1 MERVLDWIVIKY
13 SVANIKLKSNLSRDS
28 FIKISCFEAEIN
40 WDRQWRSGYINMD
53 PRYSEIKRR
62 NRYVIC
68 EEDRHWRRADRPAR
82 WRGYLLRVSA
92 VGSKVSIKQKWHA
105 NEQKPSRN
113 PVRAQASIISVS
125 RKWFSSPGSCPE
137 DNNWPRES
145 DAQVGYYP
153 TDAPGTPRRT
163 ANFKVALGITPEISM
178 VRYTCAARCSFR
190 SYSSVTESG
199 RRGDKYGKIMR

>member
-1 MERVLDWIVIKY
+1 MT
-13 SVANIKLKSNLSRDS
+13 NIKLTL
-28 FIKISCFEAEIN
+28 KIYLLKHHVSMMRSIEIFN
-40 WDRQWRSGYINMD
+40 RNDYKYELKIASKKIHNRRSTLMRVD
-53 PRYSEIKRR
+53 QPT
-62 NRYVIC
+62 
-68 EEDRHWRRADRPAR
+68 R
-82 WRGYLLRVSA
+82 WRGYLLRASA

-113 PVRAQASIISVS
+113 LVRAQASIISVS

-163 ANFKVALGITPEISM
+163 ANFKVALGIIPEISM
-178 VRYTCAARCSFR
+178 VRYVCSTLVSELLIR
-190 SYSSVTESG
+190 DRKTG
-199 RRGDKYGKIMR
+199 R